1 MKTFNRYLFAAI
13 LLAASSAHAL
23 EFSEVQAAKSSMVF
37 GYKQMNVPLSGKF
50 AKFAIQ
56 AHFDPSKPA
65 AAQAKIDIDLSSI
78 DTGNSDA
85 DEEVLGKLWFNT
97 KLYPTGQFV
106 SSSIKALGGDRYEA
120 IGKLSIKGK
129 SLDVS
134 APFTFKQDG
143 ANAIFDGSF
152 KMNRLDYGVG
162 EGLWADIAT
171 VANEVSI
178 TFHFVASSKK

>member
-1 MKTFNRYLFAAI
+1 MRAFSRYFLPA
-13 LLAASSAHAL
+13 LLLVASSAHAL
-23 EFSEVQAAKSSMVF
+23 EFNEVQAAKSSIVF
-37 GYKQMNVPLSGKF
+37 GYKQMNVPLTGTF
-50 AKFAIQ
+50 AKFIIQ
-56 AHFDPSKPA
+56 AHFDPGKPA
-65 AAQAKIDIDLSSI
+65 AAQVNIDIDLSSI

-85 DEEVLGKLWFNT
+85 DEEMPGKLWFNT
-97 KLYPTGQFV
+97 KQFPTGQFV

-120 IGKLSIKGK
+120 QGKLTIKGK
-129 SLDVS
+129 TLDVT
-134 APFTFKQDG
+134 APFTFRPEG

-152 KMNRLDYGVG
+152 KLKRLDYAIG

>member
-1 MKTFNRYLFAAI
+1 MNTFNLYLFAAI

-50 AKFAIQ
+50 AKFAIK

-120 IGKLSIKGK
+120 TGKLSIKGK